1 MKILV
6 IILLFI
12 AAGFCYGDCNSFE
25 CQINAILNKYPT
37 YNKEAMQELTTFA
50 QQNSENLRIMQ
61 NMGPVAFY
69 DRNYMP
75 TNKTRTKQQEAQDN
89 QQIMKRLANLGIG
102 GTEAQNAAANVLASR
117 ATAQERQLID
127 LQEEELDYMQV
138 KAQQEFDNAKY
149 INKLRMLE
157 ALNTPALADIGYGS
171 KGGYSMSPEER
182 AAYVRKMT
190 GDPLAQA
197 SAISEINALNSRLD
211 ADRDRQTAE
220 YNLKRFK
227 LAESRKVNTKKR
239 EDIAVALV
247 TEFQNR

>member
-12 AAGFCYGDCNSFE
+12 AAGFCYGNCNSFE

-75 TNKTRTKQQEAQDN
+75 TNQIRTKQREAQDS
-89 QQIMKRLANLGIG
+89 QQIMKRLTSLDVGA
-102 GTEAQNAAANVLASR
+102 TEAQNAAANVLASR

-138 KAQQEFDNAKY
+138 KNQQEFDNAKN
-149 INKLRMLE
+149 INELRMLKILDTQ
-157 ALNTPALADIGYGS
+157 ALGDMGAGS
-171 KGGYSMSPEER
+171 KGAASMSPEER
-182 AAYVRKMT
+182 AAYTRKML

-227 LAESRKVNTKKR
+227 LAESRKTNTKKR

-247 TEFQNR
+247 IEVLR

>member
-6 IILLFI
+6 IILLSI
-12 AAGFCYGDCNSFE
+12 VASFCYGECDSFE

-37 YNKEAMQELTTFA
+37 YSKEAMQELTTFA

-75 TNKTRTKQQEAQDN
+75 TNETRTKQREVQDN
-89 QQIMKRLANLGIG
+89 QQIMKRLANLDIG

-127 LQEEELDYMQV
+127 LQEEELDYVQV
-138 KAQQEFDNAKY
+138 KNQQEFDNAKH
-149 INKLRMLE
+149 INELQMLKV
-157 ALNTPALADIGYGS
+157 LSTQALADGGARS
-171 KGGYSMSPEER
+171 KGAASMSPEEQ
-182 AAYVRKMT
+182 AAYVRRMT
-190 GDPLAQA
+190 GDPLARA

-227 LAESRKVNTKKR
+227 LAESRKANTKKR

-247 TEFQNR
+247 IEFRNR